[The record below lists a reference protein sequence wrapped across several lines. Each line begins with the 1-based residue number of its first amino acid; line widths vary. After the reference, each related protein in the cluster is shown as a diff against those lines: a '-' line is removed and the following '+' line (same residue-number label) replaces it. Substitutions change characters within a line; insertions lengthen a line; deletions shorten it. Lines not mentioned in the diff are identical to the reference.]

1 MDGVVWGLSDLGG
14 DSGFRLTLYLSGW
27 GGLGWNRVRLCS
39 VVFGE
44 LGNLTE
50 MADGKDGTAS
60 ASNMHNVLR
69 RIVGLFVR
77 FDVSHAR
84 AIASALIR

>member
-1 MDGVVWGLSDLGG
+1 MVL
-14 DSGFRLTLYLSGW
+14 
-27 GGLGWNRVRLCS
+27 
-39 VVFGE
+39 FGE

-69 RIVGLFVR
+69 RIVGIFVR
-77 FDVSHAR
+77 FEVSHAR
-84 AIASALIR
+84 VIAPTRIQ